1 MSVHAAAHAPTEH
14 AHPGPR
20 QYITIAVILTAI
32 TAIEVAVYYVDA
44 LRPILGPILIV
55 LSAVK
60 FAIVVMYYM
69 HLKFD
74 ARLFSGMFL
83 FGLATAAFTIIMFIA
98 LFHGLVPVGAPS
110 TAAPH

>member
-1 MSVHAAAHAPTEH
+1 MSVHAMPHAPEEH

-20 QYITIAVILTAI
+20 QYIIIAVILSVI
-32 TAIEVAVYYVDA
+32 TAVEVAIYYIPS
-44 LRPILGPILIV
+44 LRPIIAPILIL

-60 FAIVVMYYM
+60 FSVVVMYYM

-74 ARLFSGMFL
+74 SKLFTTMFI
-83 FGLATAAFTIIMFIA
+83 FGLAMAAFTIIMFIG
-98 LFHGLVPVGAPS
+98 LFHGLVPMGAPS

>member
-1 MSVHAAAHAPTEH
+1 MSVHAVAHDPTEH
-14 AHPGPR
+14 AHPGAQ
-20 QYITIAVILTAI
+20 QYITIAVILSVI
-32 TAIEVAVYYVDA
+32 TAVEVAVYYLDA
-44 LRPILGPILIV
+44 LRPIIAPILIV

-60 FAIVVMYYM
+60 FAIVVMFYM

-74 ARLFSGMFL
+74 SRLFSGMFL

-98 LFHGLVPVGAPS
+98 LFHGLVPIGAPS